1 MLIAS
6 VPLYIE
12 EEIKA
17 IRSGYSE
24 SVCLC
29 DLKKR
34 KRGEHKSSKK
44 GKLKG
49 KLVVPRLR
57 QKKEEVS
64 KAGNL
69 KNSNNIKSK
78 VSIAKRGIQYGNELR
93 HSYREH
99 NYQKRNLIAQSKLLS
114 HRSSI
119 IWNFKSLTKTC
130 STREIK
136 KKWFHPDLPSVRLC
150 RFAPEQYKTSALAVN
165 LVTSWNYYWTKLSYL
180 SISHCVEVLNSSQLI
195 SYQLILT
202 SHSYTQPCT
211 MV

>member
-1 MLIAS
+1 MTHAIHWYADVRSTIMLIAS

-99 NYQKRNLIAQSKLLS
+99 NYQKRILIA
-114 HRSSI
+114 
-119 IWNFKSLTKTC
+119 
-130 STREIK
+130 
-136 KKWFHPDLPSVRLC
+136 
-150 RFAPEQYKTSALAVN
+150 
-165 LVTSWNYYWTKLSYL
+165 
-180 SISHCVEVLNSSQLI
+180 
-195 SYQLILT
+195 
-202 SHSYTQPCT
+202 
-211 MV
+211 